1 MKIRKWND
9 EKNDYDFVDIPDNWK
24 CPLYTDDMSELVNC
38 VNCGAIVKFGDTYT
52 SMRYH
57 NKLGFGYYE
66 CEKCHYEY
74 LPQRIQRARNK
85 GELKESD
92 KLKERMSKN
101 PKLTVLVQEFVQ
113 SNGGLT
119 ETQCQIINEL
129 LDELESNN
137 D

>member
-1 MKIRKWND
+1 MIIRKWND
-9 EKNDYDFVDIPDNWK
+9 ESREYDFVEVPDEWK
-24 CPLYTDDMSELVNC
+24 LPLYSENMSEPINC
-38 VNCGAIVKFGDTYT
+38 VNCGCNMTFGDGYT

-57 NKLGFGYYE
+57 TAAGFGYYE
-66 CEKCHYEY
+66 CEKCYSEY
-74 LPQRIQRARNK
+74 LPQRLQRARDK

-101 PKLTVLVQEFVQ
+101 PRLTILVQEFVQ

-119 ETQCQIINEL
+119 ETQCQLINEL

>member
-9 EKNDYDFVDIPDNWK
+9 EKNDYEFVEVPDEWK
-24 CPLYTDDMSELVNC
+24 LPLYLEDMDEIINC
-38 VNCGAIVKFGDTYT
+38 VNCGSEIKYGDSYT

-57 NKLGFGYYE
+57 NGAGFGYYE
-66 CEKCHYEY
+66 CEKCYYEY
-74 LPQRIQRARNK
+74 YPQRIQRARDK

-101 PKLTVLVQEFVQ
+101 PRLTLLVQEFVQ

-119 ETQCQIINEL
+119 ETQCQLINEL

>member
-1 MKIRKWND
+1 MRIKKWND
-9 EKNDYDFVDIPDNWK
+9 EKNDYDFVKVPDEWK
-24 CPLYTDDMSELVNC
+24 LPLYSEDMDEIINC
-38 VNCGAIVKFGDTYT
+38 VNCGREVKFGECYT

-57 NKLGFGYYE
+57 SGAGFGYNECPECYE
-66 CEKCHYEY
+66 EY
-74 LPQRIQRARNK
+74 LPQRLQRARDK

-101 PKLTVLVQEFVQ
+101 PKLTLLVQELVQ
-113 SNGGLT
+113 RLGGLT
-119 ETQCQIINEL
+119 ETHCQLINEL